1 MGWTE
6 EYDKKN
12 IVADYT
18 KPLKK
23 IWDTLMPTSYPYI
36 IDFDTDKAVEVK
48 LKRSIGPYNMEE
60 NFIDYECSVTIDNQP
75 LLDIGWDGGP
85 ITDEM
90 AKKAYG
96 ELYFLELRA
105 KMVELMKYAGLK
117 FSTFD
122 AGGVLNAKAKD
133 L

>member
-36 IDFDTDKAVEVK
+36 IDFDTDKAV
-48 LKRSIGPYNMEE
+48 
-60 NFIDYECSVTIDNQP
+60 
-75 LLDIGWDGGP
+75 
-85 ITDEM
+85 
-90 AKKAYG
+90 
-96 ELYFLELRA
+96 
-105 KMVELMKYAGLK
+105 
-117 FSTFD
+117 
-122 AGGVLNAKAKD
+122 
-133 L
+133 

>member
-1 MGWTE
+1 MSWNSEYKKE
-6 EYDKKN
+6 E

-18 KPLKK
+18 KPLKR
-23 IWDTLMPTSYPYI
+23 IWDTLMPTSYPYVL
-36 IDFDTDKAVEVK
+36 DFETHKAVEVK
-48 LKRSIGPYNMEE
+48 QVKSIGPYSMSE
-60 NFIDYECSVTIDNQP
+60 NFIDYDCSVTIDNQP
-75 LLDIGWDGGP
+75 LLDIGWDGGQ

-122 AGGVLNAKAKD
+122 AGGNLNAVAKD

>member
-1 MGWTE
+1 
-6 EYDKKN
+6 
-12 IVADYT
+12 
-18 KPLKK
+18 
-23 IWDTLMPTSYPYI
+23 
-36 IDFDTDKAVEVK
+36 
-48 LKRSIGPYNMEE
+48 
-60 NFIDYECSVTIDNQP
+60 
-75 LLDIGWDGGP
+75 
-85 ITDEM
+85 M

-122 AGGVLNAKAKD
+122 AGGNLNAKAKD